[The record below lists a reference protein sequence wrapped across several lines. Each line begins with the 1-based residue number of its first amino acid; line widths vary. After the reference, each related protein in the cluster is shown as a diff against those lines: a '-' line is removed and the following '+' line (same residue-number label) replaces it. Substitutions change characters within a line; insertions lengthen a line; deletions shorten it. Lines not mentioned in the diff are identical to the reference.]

1 MNFFFQDSLMNKK
14 LKRAAFIEIL
24 CNIINVFT
32 VTFDQFNASL
42 PSKSIKPLEWWFTYT
57 TFNSSV
63 SGQMLSDVLQHLH
76 RGDGVCGLVLTGVHA
91 ALHPGPQ
98 QAGLPPAAAQ
108 PDRHHSH
115 PALLHH
121 AGGGQHLHGREALG
135 LGQQLPGQSGPSAA
149 RAAGVTHPL
158 RDAAGAPLA
167 RTPDAR
173 ADGTPVHA
181 GVRPAPPLPLRG
193 HSALLAAPLPD
204 RERGRGHARVQ

>member
-1 MNFFFQDSLMNKK
+1 MKNNKF
-14 LKRAAFIEIL
+14 KRAAFIEIF
-24 CNIINVFT
+24 CNFINVFT
-32 VTFDQFNASL
+32 VTFDQFNASFL
-42 PSKSIKPLEWWFTYT
+42 SKSIKTLERWFTYA

-76 RGDGVCGLVLTGVHA
+76 RGDGVCGLVLAGVHA
-91 ALHPGPQ
+91 ALHPRPQ

-108 PDRHHSH
+108 PDRHHGH

-121 AGGGQHLHGREALG
+121 ARGGQHLHGREALG
-135 LGQQLPGQSGPSAA
+135 LGQQLPGQSGPGAA

-173 ADGTPVHA
+173 ADGAPMHA
-181 GVRPAPPLPLRG
+181 GVRPAPPLSLRG